1 MKKIQEL
8 KLKLK
13 EMAIDIRNNRT
24 ELREKQSIASGIYN
38 EEGIPNMAEHI
49 KTWGT
54 LAMRQSTLVD
64 MKYEYRHHHI
74 AYCELRGKTR
84 DQIEKS
90 KKLACEHYINTLKTK
105 YALEIEEIIK

>member
-13 EMAIDIRNNRT
+13 EMAIDIRSNRT
-24 ELREKQSIASGIYN
+24 ELREKQSIASCKYN

-49 KTWGT
+49 KIWSN
-54 LAMRQSTLVD
+54 LASRQSALID
-64 MKYEYRHHHI
+64 MKYGYRHHHI

-90 KKLACEHYINTLKTK
+90 KKSTCESYINTIKTK
-105 YALEIEEIIK
+105 